1 MSSKATRLQQA
12 QHVEPYDWGSQ
23 SAGFERPRVAALSP
37 PPAAPV
43 APPAPSV
50 PQMTSTERA
59 AIERDAFGQGFAQ
72 GERSGAEAAASRS
85 EAVLQRLKQTVVEL
99 QSLRAEMIHKTER
112 QVVQLSIAMARRIVH
127 REITLDTELLTAMAR
142 VALDRL
148 GESANATIRLHPDDY
163 AATVGAQT
171 QDAGVVRVVADPMV
185 RRGGCMVHSEFGLID
200 VSADAQIQELA
211 TALLGNDDTREHL
224 QAEASLVVA

>member
-1 MSSKATRLQQA
+1 MSSKATRLTSA
-12 QHVEPYDWGSQ
+12 QHFEPYDWSGQ
-23 SAGFERPRVAALSP
+23 GTRVARPSAAAP
-37 PPAAPV
+37 PPPPQAPPPV
-43 APPAPSV
+43 APPAVAPMSA
-50 PQMTSTERA
+50 MERA
-59 AIERDAFGQGFAQ
+59 TIERDAFGQGFAQ
-72 GERSGAEAAASRS
+72 GERAGAEAAAARS
-85 EAVLQRLKQTVVEL
+85 EAVLQRLKQTVGEL

-127 REITLDTELLTAMAR
+127 REITLDRELLTAMAR

-163 AATVGAQT
+163 AATAGSQEQGT
-171 QDAGVVRVVADPMV
+171 GVVRVVADPMV

-211 TALLGNDDTREHL
+211 TALLGNDDSRAHL

>member
-1 MSSKATRLQQA
+1 MSSKATRLQST
-12 QHVEPYDWGSQ
+12 QHFEPYDWNSQ
-23 SAGFERPRVAALSP
+23 GARPPRPSMSAPPP
-37 PPAAPV
+37 PPAPPPSAPAV
-43 APPAPSV
+43 PPISAI
-50 PQMTSTERA
+50 ERA
-59 AIERDAFGQGFAQ
+59 TIERDAFGQGFAQ
-72 GERSGAEAAASRS
+72 GERAGAEAAAARS
-85 EAVLQRLKQTVVEL
+85 EAVLQRLKQTVGEL

-112 QVVQLSIAMARRIVH
+112 QVVQLAIAIARRIVH
-127 REITLDTELLTAMAR
+127 REITLDRELLTAMAR

-163 AATVGAQT
+163 AATAGT
-171 QDAGVVRVVADPMV
+171 QEQNTGVVRVVADPMV

-224 QAEASLVVA
+224 QAEASRVVA